1 MANKVISIE
10 IGLQTTK
17 MCEVSLKKNNPQVYN
32 CISFP
37 TPEDTFEDGYIRDK
51 YKFVAVVKDKIKE
64 ANFKSNKVIFTVA
77 SNKIANREVILPII
91 KENRIQDVVNAN
103 ASEYFPVDVSDYILS
118 YSIIEK
124 VVTKDEKKMRLLVL
138 AAPSNLIKNYY
149 NVAELLG
156 LEVEAIDYIGNSIF
170 HVIKKQV
177 TTGSNLV
184 IQMNDQTTLINI
196 FEDNVL
202 QLQRTI
208 SYGTSTLVNELTSN
222 KELNIQNDY
231 EALQVLFKN
240 ELIHLKFDDINNSSV
255 SRLDYISNEVLE
267 EVAATISFIGSA
279 DKDKV
284 KVNYTQ
290 VKDDVTDSLRYLVN
304 NIARVIDYYSS
315 KSKKSVDTIY
325 LTGQGTK
332 LNGFEDLLRNE
343 TGIDTKKFEYSNM
356 VNLHKK
362 MNTENLELNEFIACI
377 GATMKPIQFV
387 PKDMIQNAK
396 QNTHTLKFVLGLTCV
411 VCIAFVA
418 NSFLT
423 YQIAKQENAR
433 LNSEI
438 ASLAE
443 LDTLY
448 SVYTSTTNTYNNI
461 KSMYSMTLNPNQKLN
476 NLITELEQ
484 LLPKEAI
491 IETLNVTSA
500 DLTLSIKGD
509 SKVTAAKVLQQ
520 LKGCTFL
527 TGIRTSGIT
536 ETKDEMGIVT
546 VNFVVSANYNIM
558 ALQEETNADT
568 K

>member
-64 ANFKSNKVIFTVA
+64 ANLKSNKVIFTVA

-91 KENRIQDVVNAN
+91 NEKHIQDVVNTN
-103 ASEYFPVDVSDYILS
+103 ASEYFPVDVSDYILT

-124 VVTKDEKKMRLLVL
+124 IVTKTEKKMRLLVL
-138 AAPSNLIKNYY
+138 AAPNNLIKNYY

-184 IQMNDQTTLINI
+184 IQMNDQTTLISI

-202 QLQRTI
+202 QLQRTV
-208 SYGTSTLVNELTSN
+208 SYGTSTLVNEITSN
-222 KELNIQNDY
+222 KELKIQNDY
-231 EALQVLFKN
+231 EALQLLFQQK
-240 ELIHLKFDDINNSSV
+240 LIHQRLDGTSDTSE
-255 SRLDYISNEVLE
+255 SRLDSSLKDAIE
-267 EVAATISFIGSA
+267 EAAVTLSFIGTS
-279 DKDKV
+279 DTNGI
-284 KVNYTQ
+284 VNYTQ
-290 VKDDVTDSLRYLVN
+290 IKEDVTDSLRYLVN
-304 NIARVIDYYSS
+304 NIVRVIDYYST
-315 KSKKSVDTIY
+315 KSKKSMDTIY

-332 LNGFEDLLRNE
+332 LIGFEELLRNE
-343 TGIDTKKFEYSNM
+343 TGIETKKLEYSSV

-362 MNTENLELNEFIACI
+362 LNTDNLELNEFISCI
-377 GATMKPIQFV
+377 GATIKPIQFV
-387 PKDMIQNAK
+387 PKDMLQNAK
-396 QNTHTLKFVLGLTCV
+396 KNTHTLKFILGITCV
-411 VCIAFVA
+411 VSIALVA

-423 YQIAKQENAR
+423 YQIAKQENSR
-433 LNSEI
+433 LKAEI
-438 ASLAE
+438 DNLAE

-448 SVYTSTTNTYNNI
+448 SVYTSTTESYNNI
-461 KSMYSMTLNPNQKLN
+461 KAMYSMTLNPNQQLN
-476 NLITELEQ
+476 NLIKELEQ
-484 LLPKEAI
+484 LLPKKAI
-491 IETLNVTSA
+491 IETINITST

-520 LKGCTFL
+520 LKASTFL
-527 TGIRTSGIT
+527 TGIRTGGMT
-536 ETKDEMGIVT
+536 ETKDDVGVVT
-546 VNFVVSANYNIM
+546 VNFVVSANYNLV
-558 ALQEETNADT
+558 ALQEENHAAT